1 MGSREEHP
9 ELAKNLV
16 LIGGRGCGKSSV
28 AKRLARC
35 NRHFM
40 LFSLDAMIRY
50 EAGVTDVLSRM
61 MRQYRESITAFR
73 DGGRHEAAAK
83 EEAELAVLMRY
94 LPEQLGPDEIRA
106 LAQAA
111 AAEVGA
117 SGPSDRGK
125 VMGKLMP
132 QLRGRADGSVVNSV
146 VGDVLE
152 GIAGA

>member
-1 MGSREEHP
+1 MSVQDRLTDDLKTAMKAHDELTRDVVRLMISGIKTAEIDKRE
-9 ELAKNLV
+9 A
-16 LIGGRGCGKSSV
+16 
-28 AKRLARC
+28 
-35 NRHFM
+35 
-40 LFSLDAMIRY
+40 LD

-61 MRQYRESITAFR
+61 VRQYRESIVAFR
-73 DGGRHEAAAK
+73 DGDREEAAAK
-83 EEAELAVLMRY
+83 EEAELAIVMRY
-94 LPEQLGPDEIRA
+94 LPEQLGADEIRA

-111 AAEVGA
+111 ATEVGA

-152 GIAGA
+152 GIANA

>member
-1 MGSREEHP
+1 MSVQDRLTDDLKTAMKAHD
-9 ELAKNLV
+9 ELTRDV
-16 LIGGRGCGKSSV
+16 V
-28 AKRLARC
+28 RLAISAIKTAEIDKRGA
-35 NRHFM
+35 
-40 LFSLDAMIRY
+40 LD
-50 EAGVTDVLSRM
+50 EAGVNDVLSRM
-61 MRQYRESITAFR
+61 VRQYRESIVAFR
-73 DGGRHEAAAK
+73 DGGREAAAAK
-83 EEAELAVLMRY
+83 EEAELAIVMRY
-94 LPEQLGPDEIRA
+94 LPEQLGADEIRA
-106 LAQAA
+106 LAAAA